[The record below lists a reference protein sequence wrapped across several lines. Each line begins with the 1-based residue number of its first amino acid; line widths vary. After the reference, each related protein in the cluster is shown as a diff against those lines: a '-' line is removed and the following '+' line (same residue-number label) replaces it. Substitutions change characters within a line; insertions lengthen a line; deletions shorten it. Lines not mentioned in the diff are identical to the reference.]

1 MKCFLYLFIILIFM
15 SHDIK
20 AHQCILS
27 GTTAKEIT
35 IYNTCL
41 ANSKKENYNSSL
53 NESILKVK
61 LEKLK
66 KENMDLKKKL
76 LKLKI
81 KFDNFK
87 FILDSYVSEIN

>member
-1 MKCFLYLFIILIFM
+1 M

-27 GTTAKEIT
+27 GTTANEIT
-35 IYNTCL
+35 IYNTRL

>member
-1 MKCFLYLFIILIFM
+1 M

>member
-1 MKCFLYLFIILIFM
+1 MPYN
-15 SHDIK
+15 IK

-41 ANSKKENYNSSL
+41 ANSKKETNNSSL

-66 KENMDLKKKL
+66 KENMDLKNKL

>member
-1 MKCFLYLFIILIFM
+1 M
-15 SHDIK
+15 SHDVK
-20 AHQCILS
+20 AHQCVLS

>member
-1 MKCFLYLFIILIFM
+1 M

-66 KENMDLKKKL
+66 KENMDLKNKL